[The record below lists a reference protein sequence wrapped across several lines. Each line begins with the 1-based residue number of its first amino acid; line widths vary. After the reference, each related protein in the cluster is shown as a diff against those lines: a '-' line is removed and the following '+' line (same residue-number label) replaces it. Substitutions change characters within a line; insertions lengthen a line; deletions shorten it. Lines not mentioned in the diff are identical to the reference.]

1 MRVKPQK
8 AILTLISEKKYYV
21 SLENSK
27 EMSDA
32 VSATQKPARVLCSKA
47 PPKGIKDIKS
57 FAKKK
62 KSPLGRFI

>member
-27 EMSDA
+27 EMRD
-32 VSATQKPARVLCSKA
+32 VGSATHKPAPLLCSKA
-47 PPKGIKDIKS
+47 PPKGRKDIKS
-57 FAKKK
+57 FAKNKK
-62 KSPLGRFI
+62 